1 MSFGGSELPLRC
13 LAMHGRNG
21 VLMNEVEEPVLK
33 LEEQREQLDRVLRSN
48 VFKSAHALR
57 KFLEYVGSKA
67 LAGFSA
73 EVKEYAIGTEVF
85 GRPANYDP
93 RIDTVVR
100 VQAIR
105 LREKLR
111 EYYEQEGAG
120 DQVLLAV
127 PKGHYVTTFSRRTAQ
142 QAPEPLRPS
151 PLKSPS
157 QSVQETDTSSI
168 IGEVA
173 LKEIKRSRATLTMK
187 LLVCGAVALL
197 LVVTAFVWVRPQL
210 AAKVPEGASAAG
222 TNSSVAPS
230 AASLEMW
237 ADFLRRDSSPMVAYS
252 NDVFLR
258 TGSSDLLRVKSQEV
272 GNLGASADT
281 DLASSVSNN
290 PQLLLHAGPVSFD
303 DTYTGTGEVMGV
315 YYLMRMFGPQATLKV
330 KRSRLVTTDDLS
342 RHDFIFLGST
352 RANELLLGLPLRQDF
367 VFNWP
372 RSGGMWEGRIT
383 NLHPQNGEAKYYDI
397 ERDPKNHALR
407 NDYALISFL
416 PGLAPNRRIVVLAG
430 LTTIG
435 TQAATEFATSEE
447 GMAELAKHLAIRS
460 QSATNRLPPFFQA
473 LLRVDIVRS
482 EILNVSYV
490 TGHAIEPSQQV
501 AQRR

>member
-1 MSFGGSELPLRC
+1 
-13 LAMHGRNG
+13 MHGRNG
-21 VLMNEVEEPVLK
+21 VLMNEVEEPVLT

-111 EYYEQEGAG
+111 EYYEEEGAT

-127 PKGHYVTTFSRRTAQ
+127 PKGHYVTTFSRRTTQ
-142 QAPEPLRPS
+142 QVPEPLRPS
-151 PLKSPS
+151 PLKAPN
-157 QSVQETDTSSI
+157 QAGEEADTSS
-168 IGEVA
+168 VLSKTA
-173 LKEIKRSRATLTMK
+173 LKQEKRSRATLRMK
-187 LLVCGAVALL
+187 LLVSGAVTLL
-197 LVVTAFVWVRPQL
+197 LLVTAFVWVRPQL
-210 AAKVPEGASAAG
+210 AAKVLERTSAA
-222 TNSSVAPS
+222 TNSGVAPS

-258 TGSSDLLRVKSQEV
+258 TESSDLLRVKSQEV

-303 DTYTGTGEVMGV
+303 DTYTGTGEVLGV
-315 YYLMRMFGPQATLKV
+315 YYLMRMFGPRATLKV

-367 VFNWP
+367 IFNWP

-397 ERDPKNHALR
+397 ERDPKTHALR
-407 NDYALISFL
+407 NDYALISCL
-416 PGLAPNRRIVVLAG
+416 PGLAPHRRNVVLAG
-430 LTTIG
+430 LT
-435 TQAATEFATSEE
+435 
-447 GMAELAKHLAIRS
+447 
-460 QSATNRLPPFFQA
+460 P
-473 LLRVDIVRS
+473 
-482 EILNVSYV
+482 
-490 TGHAIEPSQQV
+490 
-501 AQRR
+501 